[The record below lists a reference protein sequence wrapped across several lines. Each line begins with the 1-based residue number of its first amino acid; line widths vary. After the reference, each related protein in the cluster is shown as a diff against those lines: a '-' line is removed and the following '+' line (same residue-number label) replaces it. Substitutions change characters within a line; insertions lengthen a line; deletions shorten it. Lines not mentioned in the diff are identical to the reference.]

1 MYKLGIYNFLDRK
14 RKKFSW
20 QKKEDGVLKAMMYIC
35 FINLPI
41 KMKCE
46 CYSKT
51 RYIDSG
57 DLSLIGRN
65 NVMSSSLA
73 DFRHKS

>member
-1 MYKLGIYNFLDRK
+1 MYKLGIYNFLDR
-14 RKKFSW
+14 
-20 QKKEDGVLKAMMYIC
+20 KKEDGVLKAMMYIC

-46 CYSKT
+46 CYSKK